1 MSSKHHINS
10 QAKSSPAGSDLENP
24 MAAQPDGKSTNE
36 QRPSYLDIPFQ
47 STFARASDTFSASD
61 RSSRKSS
68 DDHGN
73 DVRTSD
79 FLSVPGH
86 LRSRSQSPAPNP
98 PRPWKRK
105 CMELW
110 AKNKGLILVIISQFF
125 GVMMNVTTR
134 LLEMDGH
141 HGSGLHPFQVGSIRP
156 CLLVLVCPTERLAQI
171 LFARMTGTLILTSGY
186 QWLAKVE
193 HAPFGP
199 RSVWGLLVARGV
211 GGFFGVYG
219 MYYSLQYLPL
229 SDATVITFLAPLVT
243 GLACSVLINE
253 PFTRSEQVAGL
264 VSFLGVIL
272 IARPTSLL
280 PHADGRSDLSSGSG
294 IDGGIAS
301 ANASTTVDPQGL
313 GHVTPVQRMS
323 AVGVALIGV
332 LGAACAYTT
341 IRWIG
346 QRAHPLISVNY
357 FAAWSTIVST
367 VCLLAIPGLGFRLPA
382 SLVQWAYLI
391 FLGVCGFV
399 MQFLLTAGLAHER
412 GSRATNMV
420 YTQMLFALAFDK
432 IVWNTSPGL
441 LSILG
446 SSLILGSALY
456 VAVHKN
462 KTQESPVTERRG
474 DEQIDLMSEEDVE
487 ANSEGPNERERPL
500 RGVHEVQLRTLR
512 V

>member
-1 MSSKHHINS
+1 
-10 QAKSSPAGSDLENP
+10 
-24 MAAQPDGKSTNE
+24 
-36 QRPSYLDIPFQ
+36 
-47 STFARASDTFSASD
+47 
-61 RSSRKSS
+61 
-68 DDHGN
+68 
-73 DVRTSD
+73 
-79 FLSVPGH
+79 
-86 LRSRSQSPAPNP
+86 
-98 PRPWKRK
+98 
-105 CMELW
+105 
-110 AKNKGLILVIISQFF
+110 
-125 GVMMNVTTR
+125 
-134 LLEMDGH
+134 MDGR
-141 HGSGLHPFQVGSIRP
+141 HGSGLHPFQVGSTPP
-156 CLLVLVCPTERLAQI
+156 CLLLLVCPTEGLAQI

-253 PFTRSEQVAGL
+253 PFTRREQVAGL

-272 IARPTSLL
+272 IARPTSLV
-280 PHADGRSDLSSGSG
+280 PHANRGTDLSPGSG
-294 IDGGIAS
+294 IDVGIAP
-301 ANASTTVDPQGL
+301 ANASTTADPQGL
-313 GHVTPVQRMS
+313 GHVSPVQRMS
-323 AVGVALIGV
+323 AVGIALVGV

-462 KTQESPVTERRG
+462 KTRESRVTERRG
-474 DEQIDLMSEEDVE
+474 GDQVDLMSEEDVE